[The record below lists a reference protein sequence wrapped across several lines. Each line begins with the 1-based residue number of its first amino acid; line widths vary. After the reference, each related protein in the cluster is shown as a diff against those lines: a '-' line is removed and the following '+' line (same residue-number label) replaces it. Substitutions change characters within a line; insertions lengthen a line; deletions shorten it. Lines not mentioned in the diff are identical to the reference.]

1 MNNKTTCTFL
11 IVVTTSLLFGCSGPV
26 ATENKESAVTSSL
39 PLHVDDKNYITID
52 TAESVVTW
60 KGSNLLGSNTHTGYV
75 YLSKGALLIKD
86 NQLVGGSAEVDMNTI
101 EDESHG
107 RNNNLVNHLKD
118 PDFFNVTTFPTS
130 TIAITSVEPGNSDNI
145 KISGN
150 LTIKGITHPVSFPAK
165 MEVKNGMIKADG
177 KLVIDRAKWD
187 VRYKSG
193 KFYTLLADQTIS
205 DSIEFHFKIVA
216 KKQINAKDCFREIWG
231 FPCSE
236 RIKNLICNQSKYL
249 HFLANQ
255 RKA

>member
-1 MNNKTTCTFL
+1 MNNKTTFTYL
-11 IVVTTSLLFGCSGPV
+11 VLMTSSLLFGCSGPV
-26 ATENKESAVTSSL
+26 ATENKESAVASSL

-60 KGSNLLGSNTHTGYV
+60 KGSDLLGSNTHTGYV
-75 YLSKGALLIKD
+75 YLSKGALHIK
-86 NQLVGGSAEVDMNTI
+86 NGQLMGGTVEVDMNTI
-101 EDESHG
+101 EDEAHD

-118 PDFFNVTTFPTS
+118 TDFFNVITFPNS
-130 TIAITSVEPGNSDNI
+130 TIAITRVEPGTSGDI

-165 MEVKNGMIKADG
+165 MEVKNGIVKADG

-216 KKQINAKDCFREIWG
+216 KKTDKC
-231 FPCSE
+231 
-236 RIKNLICNQSKYL
+236 
-249 HFLANQ
+249 
-255 RKA
+255 